1 MDNTERKMKKPVN
14 YYYLGYDHGRE
25 NKPKEKGLKGTNK
38 AAYEN
43 GYKAGHLDRSTITG
57 QLRKMRG

>member
-1 MDNTERKMKKPVN
+1 MKTPVN